1 MRWGLVP
8 CVGIVTLWVQR
19 NNQDSQPFM
28 TGKVKSTDAQRPFS
42 GRWLMKSGA
51 RKMFGRERR
60 KARETVSC
68 GGQQSHANHTHF
80 MRSC

>member
-42 GRWLMKSGA
+42 GRWLMKS
-51 RKMFGRERR
+51 
-60 KARETVSC
+60 
-68 GGQQSHANHTHF
+68 
-80 MRSC
+80 